1 MAQLSEQD
9 RVVLRDALS
18 IWHRKD
24 SFESAL
30 SRAVKKQGGSF
41 EDYIRLI
48 SDLRD
53 EARSGEMDI
62 HEVARR
68 LIGPEED

>member
-9 RVVLRDALS
+9 RAFLNEALS
-18 IWHRKD
+18 IWRRKD

-30 SRAVKKQGGSF
+30 SRAVKNKGGSF

-53 EARSGEMDI
+53 EARSGEKEI
-62 HEVARR
+62 HEAARQ
-68 LIGPEED
+68 LLGPEED

>member
-9 RVVLRDALS
+9 TIILKEALS
-18 IWHRKD
+18 IWRRKN

-30 SRAVKKQGGSF
+30 SRAVKNAGGSF

-53 EARSGEMDI
+53 RARSGEIEI
-62 HEVARR
+62 HEAAMQ
-68 LIGPEED
+68 LLEP

>member
-9 RVVLRDALS
+9 RAVLKEALS
-18 IWHRKD
+18 IWRRKN

-30 SRAVKKQGGSF
+30 SRAVKNKGESF

-53 EARSGEMDI
+53 KARSGEMEI
-62 HEVARR
+62 HEVARQ
-68 LIGPEED
+68 LLGPEEE